1 MNPILKKIIF
11 VIGFILA
18 TLVLPAVILLLFVDA
33 AQGFSVYVI
42 TFGVIIFGVLGYI
55 VSSVRDME
63 KKVETTMEEIKMQ
76 NAAIAYKLSNN
87 MDELNVAVPQ
97 AAAPQVAEP
106 QVAEPVQ
113 QPAPASTNIPLN
125 PSEPL
130 VMPTVKKTVKV
141 SDDGFDDFK

>member
-18 TLVLPAVILLLFVDA
+18 TLVLPTVGLLLFVDA

-55 VSSVRDME
+55 VSSVREME

-87 MDELNVAVPQ
+87 MEELNVAVPQ
-97 AAAPQVAEP
+97 AAAPQAT
-106 QVAEPVQ
+106 EPVQ

>member
-55 VSSVRDME
+55 VSSVREME
-63 KKVETTMEEIKMQ
+63 KKVETTMKEIKMQ
-76 NAAIAYKLSNN
+76 NAAIAYKLSSN

-97 AAAPQVAEP
+97 AAAP

-130 VMPTVKKTVKV
+130 VMPTVKKTVKA

>member
-63 KKVETTMEEIKMQ
+63 KKVETTMKEIKMQ
-76 NAAIAYKLSNN
+76 NAAIAYKLSSN

-106 QVAEPVQ
+106 VQ
-113 QPAPASTNIPLN
+113 QPAPATTNIPLN

-130 VMPTVKKTVKV
+130 VMPTVKKTVKA

>member
-1 MNPILKKIIF
+1 MNPILKRIIF

-55 VSSVRDME
+55 VSSVREME

-106 QVAEPVQ
+106 VQ

>member
-1 MNPILKKIIF
+1 MNSILKKIVF
-11 VIGFILA
+11 VVCFILL
-18 TLVLPAVILLLFVDA
+18 TLVLPAVVLLLFVDA

-55 VSSVRDME
+55 VSSVREME
-63 KKVETTMEEIKMQ
+63 KKVDTTMEEIKMQ

-87 MDELNVAVPQ
+87 TDELKLAVPQ
-97 AAAPQVAEP
+97 ATAPQA
-106 QVAEPVQ
+106 AEPVQ
-113 QPAPASTNIPLN
+113 ETVPSSINIPLN

-141 SDDGFDDFK
+141 ADDGFDDFK

>member
-63 KKVETTMEEIKMQ
+63 KMVETTMKEIKMQ
-76 NAAIAYKLSNN
+76 NAAIAYKLSSN

-97 AAAPQVAEP
+97 AAAP

-130 VMPTVKKTVKV
+130 VMPTVKKTVKA

>member
-76 NAAIAYKLSNN
+76 NAAIAYKLSSN

-97 AAAPQVAEP
+97 AAAP

>member
-18 TLVLPAVILLLFVDA
+18 TLVLPAVILLLFFDA

-63 KKVETTMEEIKMQ
+63 KKVETTMKEIKMQ
-76 NAAIAYKLSNN
+76 NAAIAYKLSSN

-97 AAAPQVAEP
+97 AAAS

-130 VMPTVKKTVKV
+130 VMPTVKKTVKA

>member
-18 TLVLPAVILLLFVDA
+18 TLVLPAVILLSFVDA

-63 KKVETTMEEIKMQ
+63 KKVETTMKEIKMQ
-76 NAAIAYKLSNN
+76 NAAIAYKLSSN

-97 AAAPQVAEP
+97 AAAP

-130 VMPTVKKTVKV
+130 VMPTVKKTVKA

>member
-76 NAAIAYKLSNN
+76 NAAIAYKLSSN

-97 AAAPQVAEP
+97 AAAP

-130 VMPTVKKTVKV
+130 VMPTVKKTVKA

>member
-55 VSSVRDME
+55 VSSIRDME
-63 KKVETTMEEIKMQ
+63 KKVETTMKEIKMQ
-76 NAAIAYKLSNN
+76 NAAIAYKLSSN

-97 AAAPQVAEP
+97 AAAP

>member
-1 MNPILKKIIF
+1 MNPILKRIIF

-55 VSSVRDME
+55 VSSVREME

-97 AAAPQVAEP
+97 AAAPQVAES
-106 QVAEPVQ
+106 VQ
-113 QPAPASTNIPLN
+113 QPAPATTNIPLN

>member
-18 TLVLPAVILLLFVDA
+18 TLVLPAVSLLLFVDA

-63 KKVETTMEEIKMQ
+63 KKVETTMKEIKMQ
-76 NAAIAYKLSNN
+76 NAAIAYKLSSN

-97 AAAPQVAEP
+97 AAAP

-130 VMPTVKKTVKV
+130 VMPTVKKTVKA

>member
-1 MNPILKKIIF
+1 MNPILKRIIF

-55 VSSVRDME
+55 VSSVREME
-63 KKVETTMEEIKMQ
+63 KKVETTTEEIKMQ

-87 MDELNVAVPQ
+87 MDELNVAVSQ
-97 AAAPQVAEP
+97 SAAP

-130 VMPTVKKTVKV
+130 VMPTVKKTVKA

>member
-1 MNPILKKIIF
+1 MNPIFKKIIF

-55 VSSVRDME
+55 VSSVREME

-106 QVAEPVQ
+106 VQ

>member
-1 MNPILKKIIF
+1 MNPILKRIIF

-18 TLVLPAVILLLFVDA
+18 TLVLPAFVLLLFVDA
-33 AQGFSVYVI
+33 SQNFAVYVI
-42 TFGVIIFGVLGYI
+42 TFGVIIFGILGYI
-55 VSSVRDME
+55 VSSVREME

-87 MDELNVAVPQ
+87 MDELNVTVPQ
-97 AAAPQVAEP
+97 AAAP

-130 VMPTVKKTVKV
+130 VMPTVKKTVKA

>member
-55 VSSVRDME
+55 VSSVREME

-76 NAAIAYKLSNN
+76 NAAIAYKLSSN

-97 AAAPQVAEP
+97 AAAP

-130 VMPTVKKTVKV
+130 VMPTVKKTVKA

>member
-63 KKVETTMEEIKMQ
+63 KKVETTMKEIKMQ
-76 NAAIAYKLSNN
+76 NAAIAYKLSSN

-97 AAAPQVAEP
+97 AAAP

-130 VMPTVKKTVKV
+130 VMPTVKKTVKA

>member
-63 KKVETTMEEIKMQ
+63 KKVETTMKEIKMQ
-76 NAAIAYKLSNN
+76 NAAIAYKLSSN

-97 AAAPQVAEP
+97 AAAS

-130 VMPTVKKTVKV
+130 VMPTVKKTVKA

>member
-63 KKVETTMEEIKMQ
+63 KKVETTMKEIKMQ
-76 NAAIAYKLSNN
+76 NAAIAYKLSSN

-97 AAAPQVAEP
+97 AAAP